1 MCNPQ
6 PSDGLAHLGS
16 HALHLTSS
24 LQVPGIVDDPDE
36 AEGVC
41 MVGYDASASFEG
53 VKDTQ
58 EALVVETAGTEA
70 LKPCSLSEAINA
82 KQQMSHPFMQEPTY
96 IGSINPDG
104 HKPFATPEDHSVTLP
119 IDRAPVSATEHA
131 ITCDMPYHKAIGI
144 LFAAAS
150 GPTHSESVK
159 QIPLNFSDTSDPPF
173 THSSTA
179 KD

>member
-24 LQVPGIVDDPDE
+24 LQVPGIMDDPDE
-36 AEGVC
+36 AGGVH
-41 MVGYDASASFEG
+41 MVGYDASVSFEG

-70 LKPCSLSEAINA
+70 LEPRSLPEATNA
-82 KQQMSHPFMQEPTY
+82 EQQMSHPFMQEPTY
-96 IGSINPDG
+96 ISSINPDG

-119 IDRAPVSATEHA
+119 ID
-131 ITCDMPYHKAIGI
+131 
-144 LFAAAS
+144 
-150 GPTHSESVK
+150 
-159 QIPLNFSDTSDPPF
+159 
-173 THSSTA
+173 
-179 KD
+179 